1 MKAKQPAKLSPP
13 ARKLWRQLAEELDL
27 DGGGYL
33 MLELLVQTYD
43 RRLEARAAIA
53 KAGAV
58 VKDRWQQDKPSP
70 WVAIERDATLALQRA
85 YHALGLDL
93 EPSEQ

>member
-1 MKAKQPAKLSPP
+1 
-13 ARKLWRQLAEELDL
+13 
-27 DGGGYL
+27 
-33 MLELLVQTYD
+33 MLQIMVENYD

-53 KAGAV
+53 KNGAV
-58 VKDRWQQDKPSP
+58 VQDRWKQDKPSP

>member
-1 MKAKQPAKLSPP
+1 
-13 ARKLWRQLAEELDL
+13 
-27 DGGGYL
+27 
-33 MLELLVQTYD
+33 MLPTVHDIVENYD
-43 RRLEARAAIA
+43 RRLQARETIA
-53 KAGAV
+53 KNGAV

-93 EPSEQ
+93 EPNEQ